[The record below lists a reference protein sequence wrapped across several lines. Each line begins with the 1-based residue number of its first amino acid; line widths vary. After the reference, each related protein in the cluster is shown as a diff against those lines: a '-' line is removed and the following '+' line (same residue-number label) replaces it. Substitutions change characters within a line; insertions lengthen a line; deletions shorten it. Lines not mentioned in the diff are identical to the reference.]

1 MIPIPVSL
9 KEFWDVFL
17 DLAKKWRQRHAE
29 GKFRHAK
36 LGRQSPLLAD
46 VLSELYPTFER
57 PWADRR
63 YPVILFRVPESQ
75 ITKPESILGS
85 LADEVVVPDRSLRQA
100 GDEYLDDLRTV
111 GHSLITNNGTYVLK
125 AMNANEIVNLDCAH
139 GTYFDALAT
148 CDLLEWE
155 LLSTLGK
162 TKARSVAS
170 VVNQLKWRS
179 YVHYLSHEPTTCPIG
194 RSAAIAVS
202 TTILFRRT
210 NDYAVLVQRRSD
222 KGVAVHG
229 DFLHVAPSF
238 MFQPVVGEWTKEY
251 SVVHNIYREYLEELF
266 SVKEASVAP
275 SVMAVDYFYG
285 NPNLKFLRSLI
296 DAGDA
301 VLPDGGQHVVETTHD
316 RQPVDRGLPGV
327 AHVDE
332 SADVEAHPAAPAEG
346 PGQGARLLVAAG
358 DQGGLG
364 GDAVG
369 VEGVR
374 DAPDQEPPD
383 RGGGQA
389 EDEQRDDE
397 APRDV
402 DARREGDQCHHQ
414 DAGDHRLEEALQLGG
429 DVRGAAQVVQ
439 SVDGEDDRPDEGGR
453 EDGRV
458 HLAQQRRTDVE
469 VAVAEHLGQEVAE
482 ADGGDVDNQCEHR
495 REHRPAAEV
504 PGPRL
509 EGPHR
514 SGEDTGREE
523 GAALTDQRHLGGVDL
538 GGAVT
543 RRAHSGARHL
553 LHAVPPP

>member
-301 VLPDGGQHVVETTHD
+301 VLLLTGLAVNLLNLRPEICTLLHISSPKWYEKHSRGIDGLS
-316 RQPVDRGLPGV
+316 R
-327 AHVDE
+327 
-332 SADVEAHPAAPAEG
+332 
-346 PGQGARLLVAAG
+346 
-358 DQGGLG
+358 
-364 GDAVG
+364 
-369 VEGVR
+369 
-374 DAPDQEPPD
+374 
-383 RGGGQA
+383 
-389 EDEQRDDE
+389 
-397 APRDV
+397 
-402 DARREGDQCHHQ
+402 
-414 DAGDHRLEEALQLGG
+414 LQLNEEFQATDLGAKPLG
-429 DVRGAAQVVQ
+429 WVKKGCPLPEETVPPGAAAMY
-439 SVDGEDDRPDEGGR
+439 
-453 EDGRV
+453 
-458 HLAQQRRTDVE
+458 L
-469 VAVAEHLGQEVAE
+469 
-482 ADGGDVDNQCEHR
+482 
-495 REHRPAAEV
+495 
-504 PGPRL
+504 
-509 EGPHR
+509 
-514 SGEDTGREE
+514 
-523 GAALTDQRHLGGVDL
+523 
-538 GGAVT
+538 AVT
-543 RRAHSGARHL
+543 TAEQMGL
-553 LHAVPPP
+553 VPRSTSA